1 MELLDEHEF
10 QSDQAEAE
18 LLGAVA
24 FAPDALAAV
33 LASLPGQDFYHP
45 SRGDVWNV
53 LRERSEER
61 KSLNPAAVARHM
73 AETGQLNDG
82 CARVIRVE
90 MANAQPAHYAAQN
103 ARLVADFARKR
114 ELVQAVK
121 RAYITVREH
130 PGDHSETLAA
140 VRGVFDEI
148 GEQAEQ
154 RLGGTLNWQQL
165 LDEFEAAHDPN
176 VERDFISTPWA
187 ELNELIEGLF
197 GGRMYVV
204 GGSAGDGKALALDTP
219 IPTPTGW
226 TTMGAIEAGDQVLG
240 ADGKPTTVTNAW
252 AIRHGRPCF
261 EVEFSDGSVIVAD
274 AEHQWLTETAA
285 ARASDRGLQARD
297 ATRGRSPLSRDQRH
311 LCTTAGVVTTAEIRA
326 TMRTRARHP
335 KVNHSVRVCA
345 PLDLPAADLLIPPYT
360 LGVWLGDGT
369 SASASFTSA
378 DPEIAMHIGG
388 EGLRVVKT
396 DARMR
401 YALKLPESEP
411 AEARAC
417 AVCASEVTSPWTWVQ
432 TCSAACAARFRA
444 EGGQRR
450 YGACTVCGGPSS
462 GSGQC
467 QQCWSSHGSVT
478 ARLRTV
484 GVLDNK
490 HIPAAY
496 LRSSEAQ
503 RRALLAGL
511 LDTDGTVSSSGQAQF
526 SVTSERLAGDFYE
539 LAVSLGY
546 RVGWT
551 TKRVQGR
558 TETSSTAYIVS
569 FTTSDDVFRL
579 ERKRLLHKERR
590 RSVNESRTRLRYIVD
605 VRPVPSVPVR
615 CIAVDNADHLF
626 LAGRSMIPTHNST
639 VALNMAAYAAACGRS
654 VLVFSKEMPTVDV
667 TGRIV
672 ARGAEVN
679 LAAINGRRLNDFDRA
694 RYRDFR
700 KRTANYQLRVNA
712 DPVSI
717 TGVKQFARSLHHRG
731 HLDLLIVDYLQLL
744 NLDKAGRN
752 AEEEIGR
759 ISKEL
764 KNLSMELGI
773 PVVVPAQ
780 LNRNPSARA
789 DGRPTKAD
797 LRSSGQIE
805 QDADVVI
812 LLWRR
817 PIEVDPHT
825 KAIGPDPHNLT
836 LIVDKNRH
844 GPKDEFQL
852 RWNGGY
858 GQVG

>member
-82 CARVIRVE
+82 CARVIRGE

-165 LDEFEAAHDPN
+165 LDEFEHAHDPN

-204 GGSAGDGKALALDTP
+204 GGSAGDGK
-219 IPTPTGW
+219 
-226 TTMGAIEAGDQVLG
+226 
-240 ADGKPTTVTNAW
+240 
-252 AIRHGRPCF
+252 
-261 EVEFSDGSVIVAD
+261 
-274 AEHQWLTETAA
+274 
-285 ARASDRGLQARD
+285 
-297 ATRGRSPLSRDQRH
+297 
-311 LCTTAGVVTTAEIRA
+311 
-326 TMRTRARHP
+326 
-335 KVNHSVRVCA
+335 
-345 PLDLPAADLLIPPYT
+345 
-360 LGVWLGDGT
+360 
-369 SASASFTSA
+369 
-378 DPEIAMHIGG
+378 
-388 EGLRVVKT
+388 
-396 DARMR
+396 
-401 YALKLPESEP
+401 
-411 AEARAC
+411 
-417 AVCASEVTSPWTWVQ
+417 
-432 TCSAACAARFRA
+432 
-444 EGGQRR
+444 
-450 YGACTVCGGPSS
+450 
-462 GSGQC
+462 
-467 QQCWSSHGSVT
+467 
-478 ARLRTV
+478 
-484 GVLDNK
+484 
-490 HIPAAY
+490 
-496 LRSSEAQ
+496 
-503 RRALLAGL
+503 
-511 LDTDGTVSSSGQAQF
+511 
-526 SVTSERLAGDFYE
+526 
-539 LAVSLGY
+539 
-546 RVGWT
+546 
-551 TKRVQGR
+551 
-558 TETSSTAYIVS
+558 
-569 FTTSDDVFRL
+569 
-579 ERKRLLHKERR
+579 
-590 RSVNESRTRLRYIVD
+590 
-605 VRPVPSVPVR
+605 
-615 CIAVDNADHLF
+615 
-626 LAGRSMIPTHNST
+626 ST

-764 KNLSMELGI
+764 KNLSMELGV

-797 LRSSGQIE
+797 LRQSGQIE

-817 PIEVDPHT
+817 PIELDPHT